1 MVLITS
7 LFSFSTYC
15 YAYCSAGGMEADRSC
30 DTIVHCGTMMNQP
43 TLATAIVMAPQ
54 SGEDSSTFRHLTN
67 KDQANLITLDDK
79 MTALISLQN
88 ANGMFALSGD
98 GWNESV
104 FELYV
109 GKLEEVKSACPKH
122 IGFDLWTTALAI
134 KIMELKMGEKRE
146 LWELVA
152 EKGKQYLLS
161 QLANGEHQYN
171 TLLEEAERYMIG
183 A

>member
-1 MVLITS
+1 MDWSS
-7 LFSFSTYC
+7 LEF
-15 YAYCSAGGMEADRSC
+15 EC
-30 DTIVHCGTMMNQP
+30 DEEEDCDDEEESR
-43 TLATAIVMAPQ
+43 TLEGISLMISR
-54 SGEDSSTFRHLTN
+54 SGEYSSTFRHLTN

-122 IGFDLWTTALAI
+122 VGFDLWTTALAI
-134 KIMELKMGEKRE
+134 KIMELKMDEKRD

-161 QLANGEHQYN
+161 QLTHGEHQYN
-171 TLLEEAERYMIG
+171 TLLEEAERYMIC